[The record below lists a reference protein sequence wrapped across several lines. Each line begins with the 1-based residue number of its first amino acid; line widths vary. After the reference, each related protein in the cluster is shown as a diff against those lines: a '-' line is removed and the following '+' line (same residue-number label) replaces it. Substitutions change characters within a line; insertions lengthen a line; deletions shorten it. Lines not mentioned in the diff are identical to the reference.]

1 MAKKKPKTIHDVLS
15 TVNIVNARKY
25 EKLATKLLELYED
38 NPKYK
43 ESKIELQVELKLVQ
57 DYLLIYGNKNGNS
70 TCLC

>member
-1 MAKKKPKTIHDVLS
+1 MEKKKPKTIHDVLS

-25 EKLATKLLELYED
+25 EKVATKLLELYED

-43 ESKIELQVELKLVQ
+43 ESKIELQIELKLVQ
-57 DYLLIYGNKNGNS
+57 DYLQIYGNKNGNS